1 MEINSE
7 IVRQQNQITGRGVM
21 ESSPLSYKLSHLV
34 VRVIVAIN
42 ILHLSLSFYH
52 PYFQAGLRLFP
63 QGGDIYWMFASSILL
78 PLYVAFETWWMYRAE
93 PSQKRAL
100 LIDWLLAGLWFVTVW
115 AVVLHS
121 LYRYYPIWP

>member
-1 MEINSE
+1 
-7 IVRQQNQITGRGVM
+7 M
-21 ESSPLSYKLSHLV
+21 ESSPLSYKLSHLA

-52 PYFQAGLRLFP
+52 PYFLAGLRLFP
-63 QGGDIYWMFASSILL
+63 QGGDIYWMLGSSILL
-78 PLYVAFETWWMYRAE
+78 PMYVSFETWWMYRVE

-121 LYRYYPIWP
+121 LHRYYPIWP